1 MYLLAI
7 IFLSQVSILNAFATV
22 ASQKQ
27 AILQNLN
34 GIVTQLQN
42 PSLYFTEWANRLD
55 ISINNEAIATCNVKA
70 GDILTLYPIDRIE
83 FGIHECG
90 RCVDLL
96 HPERFPYPHLRNE
109 KQDLCIIS
117 KNDSIRHGWLG
128 NKIPMGK
135 ENKGNCA
142 FIPLPSIAPLCGMV
156 ATRDIAQGES
166 IQESKIDRKETLD
179 LAMTVGKRYANEIGD
194 LLPYLNEMAY
204 ANIPLPKQKSA
215 KMLDNFHKINISYPQ
230 LQQIHSNPDI
240 YKIPNFLSD
249 EECDRLIEKSRKG
262 IQPCLVKN
270 EQTGEVEL
278 DPTRTSTNANI
289 PKREVPSI
297 MERITDLVNCDTEQ
311 VEILQVLNYQKGQ
324 EFKPHTDGFEKATSA
339 CGFLNSGRIATVFTY
354 LNKVENGGKTVFT
367 KLGLDIKPE
376 KGMCIVHFPMN
387 LDMME
392 DERTEHQGG
401 VAIDEK
407 WILTTW
413 IWNHFK
419 GDFRYDEEF
428 LPSLSDDLI

>member
-7 IFLSQVSILNAFATV
+7 IFLSQICTLAAFATV

-42 PSLYFTEWANRLD
+42 PSLYSTEWANR
-55 ISINNEAIATCNVKA
+55 IEINNEHDPIANCDVKA
-70 GDILTLYPIDRIE
+70 GDVLTLYPIDQVE
-83 FGIHECG
+83 FGIHEGG

-117 KNDSIRHGWLG
+117 DHDSIRQGWLG
-128 NKIPMGK
+128 NRIPMDS
-135 ENKGNCA
+135 ENNGNCA
-142 FIPLPSIAPLCGMV
+142 FVPLPSIAPLCAIV

-166 IQESKIDRKETLD
+166 IKECKISRKETLD

-204 ANIPLPKQKSA
+204 ANIPLPKKSV
-215 KMLDNFHKINISYPQ
+215 KVLDNFHKINKSYPK

-249 EECDRLIEKSRKG
+249 EECDRLIEKSRQG

-278 DPTRTSTNANI
+278 DPSRTSTNANI

-297 MERITDLVNCDTEQ
+297 IKKITDLANCDTEQ

-324 EFKPHTDGFEKATSA
+324 EFKPHTDGFERATSA
-339 CGFLNSGRIATVFTY
+339 CGFLDSGRIATVFTY
-354 LNKVENGGKTVFT
+354 LNDVDNGGKTIFT

-376 KGMCIVHFPMN
+376 KGMCVVHFPMN
-387 LDMME
+387 LDMLE

-413 IWNHFK
+413 IWKHFK